1 MIPASVMAIQITKSV
16 LKTNVVRSNFNPT
29 VLSFHKIV
37 MAHFLTLLIPCENKA
52 VNVLVTGYV
61 IVKEQR
67 RKLPPSPLTLQ
78 HFGKYTDF
86 F

>member
-1 MIPASVMAIQITKSV
+1 MIPAFVMAIQTTKSV
-16 LKTNVVRSNFNPT
+16 LKTNVYRSNSNPS

-61 IVKEQR
+61 IIKEQR
-67 RKLPPSPLTLQ
+67 RK
-78 HFGKYTDF
+78 
-86 F
+86 